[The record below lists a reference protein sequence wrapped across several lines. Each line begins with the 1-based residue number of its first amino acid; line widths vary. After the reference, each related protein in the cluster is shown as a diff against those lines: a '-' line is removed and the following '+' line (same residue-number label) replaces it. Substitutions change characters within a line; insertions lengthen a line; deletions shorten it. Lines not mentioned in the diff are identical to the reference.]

1 MQNPPA
7 LPHSRAHSATP
18 PVSPQR
24 DSPRLLPPG
33 SPLGVSLESKLP
45 MFGTFRHTQNCPNKL
60 VDIGKRI
67 IHPDTSFPQAREAL
81 GCTNLCHIQLANAP
95 EPPRPIAAPTP
106 GFKSALSKVF
116 GDHNVEDI
124 DPQALAEIA
133 ALASTYQ
140 PTQESAIAADP
151 ASSPP
156 LDMMEHSPTAT
167 PSPDI
172 LVPQTQST
180 GGESTQDT
188 AMTLGGGQNT
198 DGTGIG
204 DSIHAPDSSLPEE
217 RRVRFSSLPP
227 PHQPST
233 ILGTDSGNFTP
244 EKTPYQRHA
253 NDLWNLAQQ
262 SAAMAKDKGKNAA
275 PLTTTPSQQRQTN
288 TPSSSSNNTA
298 NTTNTPNPTG
308 IPQDVLDAPITHAAM
323 LTIMADM
330 ENRFELRLRAME
342 NRLLAGRNNV
352 ANNNNNPRPQQ
363 QQQQQQQRNPNP
375 NTIQIL
381 QRPTSHGNNPK
392 TPTAN
397 NNRNDAPPPN
407 TNTTT
412 TTTTPTNNAIKQTWA
427 AITATGIDLDGFRL
441 APARK
446 RNNAKGPGINT
457 TPQQAPSAPS
467 TPHARQRRLIIR
479 SIEKNRR
486 VGKAGLTPAHI
497 RDAVNSAT
505 NTKFAYAEYNRQDE
519 LVLTTMENLPAEPA
533 LRDTREITKALNGL
547 DIFGFDISLDVATV
561 NIVIDSVPLG
571 DQDWTP
577 EDWDLNSEKWSELEA
592 EITDFNPGF
601 RLMDRPKWLR
611 SPSAL
616 LSEKKTKSSIMVAVQ
631 ATDWVKD
638 QLTRNRPYLALFG
651 ERCSFRKYIRKDAS
665 THCERCLQFGHHA
678 AHCRLQARCKF
689 CHEAHH
695 TKDHHC
701 DVLYCTAGKG
711 KPCSHTVRKCTSC
724 EETSHFTGD
733 RHCPTRTRA
742 RSPAIEPPRE
752 TTPPPAE

>member
-1 MQNPPA
+1 VA
-7 LPHSRAHSATP
+7 
-18 PVSPQR
+18 
-24 DSPRLLPPG
+24 
-33 SPLGVSLESKLP
+33 
-45 MFGTFRHTQNCPNKL
+45 
-60 VDIGKRI
+60 
-67 IHPDTSFPQAREAL
+67 
-81 GCTNLCHIQLANAP
+81 
-95 EPPRPIAAPTP
+95 
-106 GFKSALSKVF
+106 
-116 GDHNVEDI
+116 
-124 DPQALAEIA
+124 IA

-151 ASSPP
+151 ALSPP
-156 LDMMEHSPTAT
+156 LDMMEHPPTAT

-180 GGESTQDT
+180 GRESTQDT

-204 DSIHAPDSSLPEE
+204 DSIHTPHSSLPEE

-227 PHQPST
+227 PHRPST
-233 ILGTDSGNFTP
+233 VPGTDSGNFRP

-262 SAAMAKDKGKNAA
+262 SATLAKDKGKNAA
-275 PLTTTPSQQRQTN
+275 PLKARPSQQRQTT

-298 NTTNTPNPTG
+298 NTTNTPHTPNTPNPTG
-308 IPQDVLDAPITHAAM
+308 IPEDVLDAPITHAAM
-323 LTIMADM
+323 LSIMADM
-330 ENRFELRLRAME
+330 ENRFELRLWAME

-363 QQQQQQQRNPNP
+363 QHQQQQQRNPNP

-381 QRPTSHGNNPK
+381 QRPASHGNNPK

-407 TNTTT
+407 TTTTT

-486 VGKAGLTPAHI
+486 VGKAGLTPGHI
-497 RDAVNSAT
+497 RAAVNSAT

-547 DIFGFDISLDVATV
+547 DIFGFDISLDLATV

-577 EDWDLNSEKWSELEA
+577 EDWDLNSEKWSELEG

-616 LSEKKTKSSIMVAVQ
+616 LTEKKTKSSSMVAVQ

-651 ERCSFRKYIRKDAS
+651 
-665 THCERCLQFGHHA
+665 
-678 AHCRLQARCKF
+678 
-689 CHEAHH
+689 
-695 TKDHHC
+695 
-701 DVLYCTAGKG
+701 KG
-711 KPCSHTVRKCTSC
+711 ALSSNTLAK
-724 EETSHFTGD
+724 
-733 RHCPTRTRA
+733 
-742 RSPAIEPPRE
+742 
-752 TTPPPAE
+752 TPPPTARDANNSDTTQPTAVFRQGANSVMKPTTPKTTTATSYTAWQEKANPAAIPSENAPAAKKRHTSQVTDTAPPGPGREAQPSHLRERPPPLQPINYGDH